1 MKSKRLAIVT
11 DAVVAH
17 HVTPIRISLPAGLR
31 TADVVKA
38 TMLVAR
44 SAFDEFVHEDTS
56 EIDEKLKDMGVR
68 WEVL

>member
-11 DAVVAH
+11 EAVVAH
-17 HVTPIRISLPAGLR
+17 HVTPIRISLPVGLR

-44 SAFDEFVHEDTS
+44 SAFDDFVHEDTA

-68 WEVL
+68 WKVL

>member
-11 DAVVAH
+11 EAVVAH
-17 HVTPIRISLPAGLR
+17 HVTPIRISLPVGLR

-44 SAFDEFVHEDTS
+44 SAFDDFVQRQTAEYRDAS
-56 EIDEKLKDMGVR
+56 REIGLAR
-68 WEVL
+68 

>member
-11 DAVVAH
+11 DALVADY
-17 HVTPIRISLPAGLR
+17 VTPIRISFPADLR

-68 WEVL
+68 WKVL